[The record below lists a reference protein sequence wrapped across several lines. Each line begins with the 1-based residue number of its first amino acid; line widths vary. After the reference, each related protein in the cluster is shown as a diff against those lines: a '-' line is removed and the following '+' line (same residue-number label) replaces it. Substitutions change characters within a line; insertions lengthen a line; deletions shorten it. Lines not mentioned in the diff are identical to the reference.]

1 MENKKRIGQFYHAL
15 LWFSKQSTADV
26 VKLNFNTMVDTVS
39 EKCKEGWER
48 YINCSADI
56 SHIWSTG
63 TDEERK
69 LINEVIEK
77 FDKECHSNIN
87 KKGGK

>member
-1 MENKKRIGQFYHAL
+1 MDNKKRIGEYYFAL
-15 LWFSKQSTADV
+15 KWFAKQSTADM
-26 VKLNFNTMVDTVS
+26 VKLSFNTMVDTVS

-48 YINCSADI
+48 YMNCCQDI
-56 SHIWSTG
+56 SHIWETG

-77 FDKECHSNIN
+77 IDKEY
-87 KKGGK
+87 KK